1 MLWLGRYAL
10 GHNVGILSHWQE
22 LLAINTSHSMFVVM
36 KNLYKQILAYA
47 VTIHKRQGLLLDCA
61 IVDLSE
67 EVFSDIM
74 AYMALFKVR

>member
-1 MLWLGRYAL
+1 
-10 GHNVGILSHWQE
+10 
-22 LLAINTSHSMFVVM
+22 MFVVM